1 MWAHGRQA
9 AWVLGRRM
17 HGGGGGNDHLRSSA
31 LQPQLHT
38 QLIQPSLP
46 PGVRGPGTKYRGRN
60 ALDTPQHWAVGG
72 RARSCICGDSA
83 AGHGWLA
90 QAPPTSLPWSRYQRA
105 GVGPR
110 CTWTC
115 SLVQCTDGVSA
126 HISEQ
131 KSSSEASHPLLPLP
145 CPFERGAGLKSGCAA
160 EVIGWALTLC
170 LPSTCL
176 VWIMPF
182 ELNMVPPGSDLKAN
196 TVLVTD

>member
-1 MWAHGRQA
+1 MDFPLCSGRKQEGAGASHWADCLTPTQHSTERIMRCVGSWEA
-9 AWVLGRRM
+9 GSMGAGEAYAWGWRGKRPPAIICSATTTTHATHPTLIATWGERPWYQVQGKE
-17 HGGGGGNDHLRSSA
+17 RSGHS
-31 LQPQLHT
+31 PQ
-38 QLIQPSLP
+38 
-46 PGVRGPGTKYRGRN
+46 R
-60 ALDTPQHWAVGG
+60 WAVGG

-131 KSSSEASHPLLPLP
+131 KSSSEASHPLLPPSLP
-145 CPFERGAGLKSGCAA
+145 L
-160 EVIGWALTLC
+160 
-170 LPSTCL
+170 
-176 VWIMPF
+176 
-182 ELNMVPPGSDLKAN
+182 
-196 TVLVTD
+196 